1 MPPDTSSPQPTA
13 PLIDQTDA
21 LKIGA
26 YATAIG
32 AVGEK
37 ALGANTALGNLF
49 GSVKTLGG
57 AFLEYGGVTKQL
69 QSNIEIL
76 GTLMKG
82 DFNKAVTDLTTKLSD
97 QIKTYQALDIQFAQ
111 LGRGENSKAY
121 IENIRKQQYDAG
133 RLGITLQD
141 LVGVN
146 QKLLTS
152 YTGAIP
158 LTQRQAS
165 AFESNS
171 KELGILINFY
181 GKLGVSQEESIKVF
195 NTFNNTMIG
204 GVREAQ
210 RFSDS
215 LAIFAQTTGM
225 SANKVFQDFNTNIDR
240 FSVLGSEKA
249 AASFQKLEMAA
260 TRLGKNVGDV
270 IKSIEK
276 FDDIETGFQTGG
288 QLNRVLSFM
297 GGSFDTFRAMQASDE
312 ERAQMLY
319 EAISKVSSNYQTLQT
334 TAAKRSFAKQIA
346 DSANMDLSTVL
357 GLLNKSTNVAEDLSE
372 IYKKPVVSEE
382 FSDKGRERAAIRLS
396 TTEQLGKIQGQMF
409 ELSPIVARLSEDMK
423 ANTAVATRLY
433 LPTIEKIDEKYGKVF
448 VNGGIAAF
456 KQAGVDFY
464 NDVKNLPTAINEI
477 VKRYND
483 ESKQKF
489 DTIITNNTDAIR
501 LISSTAG
508 ALAKGIDVRVTGE
521 LAGGP
526 GGTKVAV
533 SGQTTVAQVFG
544 VTPVS
549 GMSPQYTPAKPG

>member
-1 MPPDTSSPQPTA
+1 MANPSSPNSTE
-13 PLIDQTDA
+13 PLIKGADA
-21 LKIGA
+21 IEVGA

-32 AVGEK
+32 TVGEK

-76 GTLMKG
+76 STLMKG
-82 DFNKAVTDLTTKLSD
+82 DFNKAVTDLTSKLKS
-97 QIKTYQALDIQFAQ
+97 QITAYQALDVQFAQ
-111 LGRGENSKAY
+111 LGKGENSKAY

-133 RLGITLQD
+133 RLGITLED

-165 AFESNS
+165 AFENNS

-195 NTFNNTMIG
+195 NTFNNTMVG

-225 SANKVFQDFNTNIDR
+225 SANKVFQDFNANIDR

-319 EAISKVSSNYQTLQT
+319 QAISKVSDNYQNLQT
-334 TAAKRSFAKQIA
+334 TAAKRGFAKQIA
-346 DSANMDLSTVL
+346 ESANMDLSTVL

-372 IYKKPVVSEE
+372 IYKKPLVSEE

-409 ELSPIVARLSEDMK
+409 ELSPLVAKLSDDMK
-423 ANTAVATRLY
+423 ANTAVVTRTY

-448 VNGGIAAF
+448 TTGGIAAF
-456 KQAGVDFY
+456 KQAGADFY
-464 NDVKNLPTAINEI
+464 KDVKDLPTEFTKI
-477 VKRYND
+477 VERYNK
-483 ESKQKF
+483 ESKEKF
-489 DTIITNNTDAIR
+489 DTIVTNNTDAIK
-501 LISSTAG
+501 LISGAAG
-508 ALAKGIDVRVTGE
+508 ALAKGVDVRVTGE
-521 LAGGP
+521 LTGGP
-526 GGTKVAV
+526 GGTKV
-533 SGQTTVAQVFG
+533 
-544 VTPVS
+544 PVS
-549 GMSPQYTPAKPG
+549 GRANVANAVDGVPIPSDESKIKGTK